1 MTFTPYPLN
10 PELDLELVR
19 DVPVAPELVW
29 KAWTTPELLMQW
41 FAPAPWSIVAC
52 TLDLRAGGGFG
63 FVMRSPEG
71 EEFPNGGC
79 ILDVVEGERLVFT
92 ECLGAGF
99 RPRTAEIP
107 MTAILELT
115 SNGSGGTT
123 YRAVAIHQDP
133 AGQQAHAEMG
143 FHEGWGAA
151 LDQLVALMSQA

>member
-1 MTFTPYPLN
+1 MTFTPHDLN

-29 KAWTTPELLMQW
+29 QAWTDPELLKQW
-41 FAPAPWSIVAC
+41 FSPAPWSMVDC
-52 TLDLRAGGGFG
+52 TLELRPGGAFD

-79 ILDVVEGERLVFT
+79 ILDVVAGERLVFT
-92 ECLGAGF
+92 ECLGAGY
-99 RPRTAEIP
+99 RPRAAEIP

-115 SNGSGGTT
+115 PNGRGGTT
-123 YRAVAIHQDP
+123 YRAIATHLDP

-143 FHEGWGAA
+143 FYDGWGAA
-151 LDQLVALMSQA
+151 LDQLIALMSEA